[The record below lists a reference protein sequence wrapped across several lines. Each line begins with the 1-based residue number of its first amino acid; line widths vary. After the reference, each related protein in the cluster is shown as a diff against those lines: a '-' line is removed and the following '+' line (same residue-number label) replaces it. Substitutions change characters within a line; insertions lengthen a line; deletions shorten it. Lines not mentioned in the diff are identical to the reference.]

1 MPLPRETPE
10 SALSESTF
18 IDLLTIMSS
27 APDGQHRGVAQVLL
41 ARDLTRRF
49 ETSVWIVSGHAA
61 FEDLRDTPETRLDS
75 EGEPVAYL
83 TTLQQFLD
91 RKGLPTGGP
100 RATRRYFWPAPYSG
114 AVRRMQTNVETEPP
128 TIEPAPAPAPN
139 PAWAPITPI
148 FAELRSAVVA
158 AMGAGLFAAAR
169 AVWSDALAARA
180 AGTWPTLPA

>member
-1 MPLPRETPE
+1 
-10 SALSESTF
+10 
-18 IDLLTIMSS
+18 MSS
-27 APDGQHRGVAQVLL
+27 APDARHRGVAQILL

-49 ETSVWIVSGHAA
+49 ATSVWLVSGHAA
-61 FEDLRDTPETRLDS
+61 FEDVRDTPETKLDA

-91 RKGLPTGGP
+91 RGGLPSGGP
-100 RATRRYFWPAPYSG
+100 RVTRRYFWPAPYAF

-158 AMGAGLFAAAR
+158 AMGAGSFAEAR
-169 AVWSDALAARA
+169 EVWSTALADRK
-180 AGTWPTLPA
+180 AGTWPTLPS